1 MPIEELSVDFES
13 VVATVMRLSM
23 VMSTVATRPFLP
35 REDEIF
41 EGEDAAADT
50 ADDEVGVGNIDADH
64 DDNSGNGAGAGAGG
78 RVDDGGD
85 GDAWAMNSKQQD
97 DGGMDFEC
105 FVFLFCVSNH
115 GDSSLSLQHFQTTAT
130 P

>member
-1 MPIEELSVDFES
+1 MPNGEVSVDFES
-13 VVATVMRLSM
+13 AVATVMRLSM
-23 VMSTVATRPFLP
+23 VMSMVATRSFLP

-41 EGEDAAADT
+41 EDEDAAADT
-50 ADDEVGVGNIDADH
+50 AADEVGVGSIDADH
-64 DDNSGNGAGAGAGG
+64 DDSSGNGAGAGAGG
-78 RVDDGGD
+78 RVDDDGD

-105 FVFLFCVSNH
+105 FVSLFCVSNH